1 MPAKKSA
8 ALATSPLSPMA
19 CVAAVEVLGGTAAGG
34 GEPDPRA
41 VFGEAPLPP
50 LPSPP
55 QLIDP
60 AVDALVCL
68 LLRRLRQDG
77 YRLPYGMRAVLKAM
91 QAMHKPRLIVMCTDA
106 AGETGR
112 YLQAVRD
119 AAALHGVPV
128 VHALTREGIGQAL
141 GAKHAVT
148 CAALGTVPN
157 ESARRLMGI
166 IMSRASTAYAEYISL
181 LLQRPLADLLA
192 TA

>member
-1 MPAKKSA
+1 MPAKKST

-19 CVAAVEVLGGTAAGG
+19 CVAAVEVLGGTAA
-34 GEPDPRA
+34 EPDPRA
-41 VFGEAPLPP
+41 VLSEAPLPP

-77 YRLPYGMRAVLKAM
+77 YRLPYGMRAVLKAT
-91 QAMHKPRLIVMCTDA
+91 QAMHKPQLIVMCTDA

-128 VHALTREGIGQAL
+128 VHALTRQGIGQAL

-157 ESARRLMGI
+157 ESARRLLGI

-192 TA
+192 AA